1 MLQIRNVTISHKKDL
16 HLLLEDF
23 SLTLNPGD
31 KAVLIG
37 EEGNGKSTLLKW
49 IYDPALIE
57 DYTEAEGERICP
69 GERLGYLPQEMP
81 AGERLKTLA
90 AYFEETPDFWEHS
103 PKDLQRFTREL
114 GLPEDFPHSEQLLST
129 LSGGEL
135 IKAQILRLL
144 LTDPTVLLLD
154 EPSNDLDLETLEWL
168 ENFIRRTDK
177 TVLFISHDEMLIER
191 TANVVIHLE
200 QLRKKSRSRYSVARL
215 PYREYVR
222 QRESAFAQQ
231 AKEAQSERRDKKI
244 RDEKFRRI
252 HDSVEAAQANVS
264 RQAPSA
270 GRLLKKKMHTVKSL
284 ERRFARE
291 DEDMTDFPEQ
301 EEAIFFKF
309 DAARSAMPAGKTVL
323 ELELPELKIES
334 EKPGAG
340 KTDAD
345 SPARERLLA
354 RNISLL
360 VRGPERIGI
369 VGKNGVGKSTLLK
382 EIAVWLLARQDLSAA
397 YMPQNYADS
406 LDGSLPPLEFL
417 CPLGDKAEQTRIRT
431 YLGAMRYT
439 TEEMEHPMEELS
451 GGQRAKLLLLQ
462 SSLSGANVL
471 ILDEPTRNFSPLSG
485 PVIRRLLSE
494 YPGAVISVSHDR
506 KFLSEVCTKVY
517 ELTAAGLKGDVHF
530 A

>member
-1 MLQIRNVTISHKKDL
+1 MLQLRNVTISHKKDL

-23 SLTLNPGD
+23 DLTLNPGD

-49 IYDPALIE
+49 IYDPALTE

-81 AGERLKTLA
+81 AAERQKTLA
-90 AYFEETPDFWEHS
+90 AYFEEAPDFWEHS
-103 PKDLQRFTREL
+103 PKELQRLTREL
-114 GLPEDFPHSEQLLST
+114 GLPEDFPQSEQLLST

-135 IKAQILRLL
+135 IKAQLLRLL
-144 LTDPTVLLLD
+144 MADPTVLLLD
-154 EPSNDLDLETLEWL
+154 EPSNDLDLQTLEWL
-168 ENFIRRTDK
+168 ESFIRRTDK
-177 TVLFISHDEMLIER
+177 TVLFISHDETLIER

-200 QLRKKSRSRYSVARL
+200 QLRKKSRPRYTVARL

-231 AKEAQSERRDKKI
+231 AKEAQSERRDKRI

-323 ELELPELKIES
+323 ELELPELKNPE
-334 EKPGAG
+334 G
-340 KTDAD
+340 
-345 SPARERLLA
+345 RLLA
-354 RNISLL
+354 RDVSLF

-382 EIAVWLLARQDLSAA
+382 EIAARLLARQDLSAA

-506 KFLSEVCTKVY
+506 KFLTEVCTKVF
-517 ELTAAGLKGDVHF
+517 ELTEAGLKGDVQF

>member
-1 MLQIRNVTISHKKDL
+1 MLQIRNLTISHKKDL
-16 HLLLEDF
+16 HLLLEEF

-81 AGERLKTLA
+81 AAERLKTLA
-90 AYFEETPDFWEHS
+90 AYFAEAPDFWEHS

-135 IKAQILRLL
+135 IKAQLLRLL
-144 LTDPTVLLLD
+144 LADPTVLLLD

-177 TVLFISHDEMLIER
+177 TVLFISHDETLIER

-200 QLRKKSRSRYSVARL
+200 QLRKKSRPRYTVARL

-323 ELELPELKIES
+323 ELELPELKNPE
-334 EKPGAG
+334 G
-340 KTDAD
+340 
-345 SPARERLLA
+345 RLLA

-382 EIAVWLLARQDLSAA
+382 EIAARLLVRQDLNAA

-406 LDGSLPPLEFL
+406 LDGSLPPLAFL
-417 CPLGDKAEQTRIRT
+417 CPLGDRAEQTRIRT

-439 TEEMEHPMEELS
+439 TEEMEHPMAELS

-506 KFLSEVCTKVY
+506 KFLTEVCTKVY
-517 ELTAAGLKGDVHF
+517 ELTEEGLF
-530 A
+530 RREN

>member
-1 MLQIRNVTISHKKDL
+1 MLQLRNVTISHKKDL

-23 SLTLNPGD
+23 NLTLNPGD

-49 IYDPALIE
+49 IYDPSLTE

-81 AGERLKTLA
+81 AAGRQKTLA
-90 AYFEETPDFWEHS
+90 AYFEEAPDFWEHS
-103 PKDLQRFTREL
+103 PKERQRLTREL
-114 GLPEDFPHSEQLLST
+114 GLPEDFPQSAQLLST

-135 IKAQILRLL
+135 IKAQLLKLL
-144 LTDPTVLLLD
+144 LADPTVLLLD
-154 EPSNDLDLETLEWL
+154 EPSNDLDLQTLEWL
-168 ENFIRRTDK
+168 ESFIRRTDK

-200 QLRKKSRSRYSVARL
+200 QLRKKSRPRYTVARL

-231 AKEAQSERRDKKI
+231 AKEAQSERRDKRI

-309 DAARSAMPAGKTVL
+309 DTARSAMPAGKTVL
-323 ELELPELKIES
+323 ELELPELKNPE
-334 EKPGAG
+334 G
-340 KTDAD
+340 
-345 SPARERLLA
+345 RLLA
-354 RNISLL
+354 RDVSLF

-382 EIAVWLLARQDLSAA
+382 EIAARLLPRQDLSAA

-506 KFLSEVCTKVY
+506 KFLGEVCTKVY